1 MRQDTTSFA
10 AAYATALCE
19 YVSRPGEAELAVAY
33 ELGRQAVSQ
42 QLSVLDVAVAHQEAL
57 LSALERAPEL
67 TEARQLT
74 RAAGDFFLES
84 LSSYE
89 MVARG
94 LDEAR
99 RAYVRQRRQTELSR
113 QLSSFLAD
121 ASLAL
126 DASQSVEEML
136 RLVVEQARELVDAEC
151 CLATVAVGDNARAAQ
166 AISHLESG
174 TRWRATSRWLDL
186 SAAYR
191 MIAEAGGSVRMAGE
205 PLARLSMLRVVPG
218 NIPPRGWL
226 AASLIALD
234 GSQLGALQAFDK
246 QAGEFT
252 ADDEA
257 ALVHLAQMAAAAVE
271 RTRLYAS

>member
-1 MRQDTTSFA
+1 MRPETASFA
-10 AAYATALCE
+10 AAYAAALSQ
-19 YVSRPGEAELAVAY
+19 YVSRPGEAELAAAY

-57 LSALERAPEL
+57 LSALAGAAGL
-67 TEARQLT
+67 IDARQLA

-99 RAYVRQRRQTELSR
+99 RAYLHQRRQTELSR

-151 CLATVAVGDNARAAQ
+151 CLATVAVRDNARAAQ
-166 AISHLESG
+166 AISHLEGG
-174 TRWRATSRWLDL
+174 TRWRAMSRWLDVT
-186 SAAYR
+186 AAYG
-191 MIAEAGGSVRMAGE
+191 MIAEAGGSIRMPGE
-205 PLARLSMLRVVPG
+205 PLARLSILPVVAG
-218 NIPPRGWL
+218 DQPPRGWL

-246 QAGEFT
+246 QAGAFT

-257 ALVHLAQMAAAAVE
+257 ALVHLAQMVAAAIE
-271 RTRLYAS
+271 RTRLYAG